1 MDIRYPKARLSPSKP
16 ELVVIEFSREDVEAG
31 YIDTALARLQILVDD
46 KVSAEQW
53 EGCVTFFFSGW
64 DDDNRETAQIPEI
77 RDWFAKLSSAFPYW
91 FHVCEKEGD
100 TVSHVFRLL
109 CPGHVECVK
118 EGIVGWRFDDLR
130 NVTVM
135 MRILFNHQ
143 NAFYERF
150 ALSEEMNERVSEEIA
165 QLLECSL
172 T

>member
-1 MDIRYPKARLSPSKP
+1 M
-16 ELVVIEFSREDVEAG
+16 
-31 YIDTALARLQILVDD
+31 
-46 KVSAEQW
+46 
-53 EGCVTFFFSGW
+53 W
-64 DDDNRETAQIPEI
+64 DDDIRETAQIPEI

-100 TVSHVFRLL
+100 TVAHVFRLL

-143 NAFYERF
+143 NALYERLE
-150 ALSEEMNERVSEEIA
+150 LSEEMNERVSEEIA

>member
-16 ELVVIEFSREDVEAG
+16 ELVVIEFSRGDVEAG

-64 DDDNRETAQIPEI
+64 DDDIRETAQIPEI

-100 TVSHVFRLL
+100 TVAHVFRLL

-118 EGIVGWRFDDLR
+118 EGIVGWQFDDLR

-143 NAFYERF
+143 NALYERLE
-150 ALSEEMNERVSEEIA
+150 LSEEMNERVSEEIA